1 VSPRSAPASPAYAEP
16 EPDDAVLVDDYA
28 VLTRRQVNAALDR
41 TARALLALCPDPSQR
56 VGIVGENRAE
66 TLLAHAAG
74 IRAGVGTVALA
85 KGLSAREIV
94 DQCHDAGVVAVV
106 TGPLGLAA
114 VTEAAS
120 EAGLVLVVVCGAA
133 APEGLAHG
141 GRAVSW
147 DDWLAGAPDA
157 ASLPTTVRPANPPL
171 VYTSGTTG
179 RARGTHVRWATLEG
193 TSAEY
198 LDRLVAGFKD
208 PYGPHLV
215 VGPLQHNGP
224 LTAVRNL
231 LGGCPVVVM
240 GKFDAERLL
249 ALVERWKVTTSVMV
263 PTHFVRLLALPQA
276 VRAAYDVSSLTQVA
290 HTGSACPADVKRAM
304 IDWCGPVLLESYGGT
319 ECGTV
324 TRITS
329 QEWLRHPRSVGR
341 VVAPFQLVVVDE
353 NGDEVPPGEVGILA
367 FVAPQDRRVTY
378 HGDPEKTAKAYVRP
392 DAFTL
397 GDVGRV
403 DEEGFVFI
411 TDRISDMVVSGGV
424 NLYPAESENVL
435 VEHPKVA
442 EVAVIGVPHPD
453 LGEQLLA
460 LVVPRD
466 PADPPTAS
474 ELEAYCRERIAA
486 YKCPRCYEL
495 VETLTRNAMNK
506 LDKRAMRQ
514 PYWAGAR
521 TIAG

>member
-1 VSPRSAPASPAYAEP
+1 LTSRPADASPRHRGPGADEA
-16 EPDDAVLVDDYA
+16 LIVDDWSVYSRA
-28 VLTRRQVNAALDR
+28 EVEHSLE
-41 TARALLALCPDPSQR
+41 TAGLALLALCPDPSAR
-56 VGIVGENRAE
+56 VGVIGENRAE

-85 KGLSAREIV
+85 KTLSAPEIV

-106 TGPLGLAA
+106 TGPSGLDAVLKAA
-114 VTEAAS
+114 KD
-120 EAGLVLVVVCGAA
+120 AGLRRVVLCGSA
-133 APEGLAHG
+133 APD
-141 GRAVSW
+141 GRGDLVESW
-147 DDWLAGAPDA
+147 QDWLDGAPTA
-157 ASLPTTVRPANPPL
+157 ESLPPATRPANPPL

-179 RARGTHVRWATLEG
+179 RARGTHVRWATLGG
-193 TSAEY
+193 TSADY
-198 LDRLVAGFKD
+198 LQRLTSGFHG
-208 PYGPHLV
+208 PFGPHLV

-231 LGGCPVVVM
+231 LAGCPVIVL
-240 GKFDAERLL
+240 GKFDPERVLHL
-249 ALVERWKVTTSVMV
+249 IEQWKVTTTVMV
-263 PTHFVRLLALPQA
+263 PTHFGRLLALPEET
-276 VRAAYDVSSLTQVA
+276 RRGYDVTSLVQVA

-304 IDWCGPVLLESYGGT
+304 IDWWGPVLLESYGGT

-329 QEWLRHPRSVGR
+329 QEWLQHPRSVGR
-341 VVAPFQLVVVDE
+341 VVPPFQVVVVDE
-353 NGDEVPPGEVGILA
+353 NGADVAPGEVGILGFA
-367 FVAPQDRRVTY
+367 GPPDRQVSY
-378 HGDPEKTAKAYVRP
+378 HGDPEKTAQAYVRP
-392 DAFTL
+392 GVFTL

-435 VEHPKVA
+435 VEHPEVV

-466 PADPPTAS
+466 PAHPPAAS
-474 ELEAYCRERIAA
+474 ELEAYCRARIAP
-486 YKCPRCYEL
+486 YKCPRRYEF
-495 VETLTRNAMNK
+495 VDTLARNAMNK
-506 LDKRAMRQ
+506 LDKRALRR
-514 PYWAGAR
+514 PYWADGR

>member
-1 VSPRSAPASPAYAEP
+1 VSPASAASPTSAALG
-16 EPDDAVLVDDYA
+16 PDDAVLVDDDA
-28 VLTRRQVNAALDR
+28 VLTRSQVDAALEQ
-41 TARALLALCPDPSQR
+41 TARALLGLCPDPGQR

-94 DQCHDAGVVAVV
+94 DQCDDAGIVAVV

-114 VTEAAS
+114 VTEAAA
-120 EAGLVLVVVCGAA
+120 EAGLVRVVLCGGAD
-133 APEGLAHG
+133 GLPQD
-141 GRAVSW
+141 GRSVSW
-147 DDWLAGAPDA
+147 DDWLASAPSA
-157 ASLPTTVRPANPPL
+157 AELPTTQRPANPPL

-179 RARGTHVRWATLEG
+179 RARGTHVRWATLGG

-198 LDRLVAGFKD
+198 LDRLVAGFNG
-208 PYGPHLV
+208 PYGAHLV

-231 LGGCPVVVM
+231 LGGCPVVIM

-263 PTHFVRLLALPQA
+263 PTHFVRLLALPPD
-276 VRAAYDVSSLTQVA
+276 VRASYDVSSLTQVA

-304 IDWCGPVLLESYGGT
+304 IDWFGPVLLESYGGT

-341 VVAPFQLVVVDE
+341 VVPPFQLVVVDE
-353 NGDEVPPGEVGILA
+353 NGDEVATGDVGILA
-367 FVAPQDRRVTY
+367 FVAPEDRRVVY

-411 TDRISDMVVSGGV
+411 TDRVSDMVVSGGV

-460 LVVPRD
+460 LVVPKD
-466 PADPPTAS
+466 PADPPTAA
-474 ELEAYCRERIAA
+474 ELESYCRERIAA
-486 YKCPRCYEL
+486 YKCPRRYEL

>member
-1 VSPRSAPASPAYAEP
+1 MTRSVVTSSPDPATSSPDDVLLVD
-16 EPDDAVLVDDYA
+16 DDAVL
-28 VLTRRQVNAALDR
+28 TRSQVEDLLDR
-41 TARALLALCPDPSQR
+41 AGRALLGACPDPAQR
-56 VGIVGENRAE
+56 VGVVGENRAE
-66 TLLAHAAG
+66 TLVAHAAG

-94 DQCHDAGVVAVV
+94 DQCHDAGAVVVV
-106 TGPLGLAA
+106 TGPSGLAS
-114 VTEAAS
+114 VVEAAAD
-120 EAGLVLVVVCGAA
+120 AGLDHVVVCGAEV
-133 APEGLAHG
+133 PEGRDGL
-141 GRAVSW
+141 VVTW
-147 DDWLAGAPDA
+147 DDWLAAAPDREA
-157 ASLPTTVRPANPPL
+157 LPDTLRPANPPL

-179 RARGTHVRWATLEG
+179 RARGTHVRWATLG
-193 TSAEY
+193 GSSQAY
-198 LDRLVAGFKD
+198 LDRLVSGFHG
-208 PYGPHLV
+208 PHGPHLV

-231 LGGCPVVVM
+231 LGGCPVVVL
-240 GKFDAERLL
+240 GRFDAERVL
-249 ALVERWKVTTSVMV
+249 ALIERWRVATSVMV
-263 PTHFVRLLALPQA
+263 PTHFVRLLTLPED
-276 VRAAYDVSSLTQVA
+276 VRARYDVSSLHQVA

-304 IDWCGPVLLESYGGT
+304 IDWFGPVLLESYGGT

-329 QEWLRHPRSVGR
+329 EEWLRHPRSVGR
-341 VVAPFQLVVVDE
+341 VVPPFQLVVLDG
-353 NGDEVPPGEVGILA
+353 NGDEVPTGQVGILA
-367 FVAPQDRRVTY
+367 FVAPEDRRVVY
-378 HGDPEKTAKAYVRP
+378 HGDPEKTAKAYPRP

-435 VEHPKVA
+435 VEHPDVA
-442 EVAVIGVPHPD
+442 EVAVIGIPHPD

-466 PADPPTAS
+466 PQAPPTS
-474 ELEAYCRERIAA
+474 TELEAWCRARIAP
-486 YKCPRCYEL
+486 YKCPRRYEL
-495 VETLTRNAMNK
+495 VDTLARNAMNK
-506 LDKRAMRQ
+506 LDKRTLRQ
-514 PYWAGAR
+514 PYWADGR